1 MKKIAKIGS
10 LLKKSYRN
18 YSNNL
23 LLGLQSKGYIDL
35 RPSFLEILTY
45 ICENEGDSIRNI
57 GIACGLKKQTMT
69 SHLNELEKRG
79 YISRVKSSHD
89 KRELLVNLT
98 PAGQNFKLTLL
109 EVIDQIEQD
118 YLDIIGELEMDRV
131 SKILENFYDKTT
143 SDKQKDSEQGLL
155 I

>member
-79 YISRVKSSHD
+79 YINRVKSSHD